1 MENLHL
7 KNIEKSQIDII
18 STNRNYLNSIFKT
31 KNLTFD
37 EFSKKLILHENH
49 TIEQKQQLL
58 EDIYEIYKLNIEN
71 YKYITLLI
79 KKYNS
84 EKNSSKFSPEEYI
97 NLMLC
102 EYIRQQI
109 IKKILNQEQQ
119 KLFYQF
125 INDLTILHNEKY
137 PKHPINTNNEPVQNN
152 YSINLILFIC
162 IRKLTKENLI
172 NIKPKN
178 LNITLT
184 TNKQETIKHELI
196 SNLPKKIN
204 LSIPKINYTLI
215 IKKFIK
221 TLSYL
226 NIVTQD

>member
-58 EDIYEIYKLNIEN
+58 EDIYKIYKLNIEN

-84 EKNSSKFSPEEYI
+84 EKI
-97 NLMLC
+97 
-102 EYIRQQI
+102 
-109 IKKILNQEQQ
+109 
-119 KLFYQF
+119 
-125 INDLTILHNEKY
+125 
-137 PKHPINTNNEPVQNN
+137 VQNFHLKN
-152 YSINLILFIC
+152 IL
-162 IRKLTKENLI
+162 T
-172 NIKPKN
+172 
-178 LNITLT
+178 
-184 TNKQETIKHELI
+184 
-196 SNLPKKIN
+196 
-204 LSIPKINYTLI
+204 
-215 IKKFIK
+215 
-221 TLSYL
+221 
-226 NIVTQD
+226 

>member
-1 MENLHL
+1 
-7 KNIEKSQIDII
+7 
-18 STNRNYLNSIFKT
+18 
-31 KNLTFD
+31 
-37 EFSKKLILHENH
+37 
-49 TIEQKQQLL
+49 
-58 EDIYEIYKLNIEN
+58 
-71 YKYITLLI
+71 
-79 KKYNS
+79 
-84 EKNSSKFSPEEYI
+84 
-97 NLMLC
+97 MLC
-102 EYIRQQI
+102 EYVRQQI

-152 YSINLILFIC
+152 YSINLILFIF
-162 IRKLTKENLI
+162 IRKLKKENLI

-184 TNKQETIKHELI
+184 TNKQKTITHEII

>member
-18 STNRNYLNSIFKT
+18 STNRNYLNSIFKR
-31 KNLTFD
+31 KNLTFN

-49 TIEQKQQLL
+49 TIEQKQKLL

-79 KKYNS
+79 KEYNS
-84 EKNSSKFSPEEYI
+84 KKNNSKLSPKEYI
-97 NLMLC
+97 NLMIC
-102 EYIRQQI
+102 NYINQQI

-125 INDLTILHNEKY
+125 LNDLTILHNEKY
-137 PKHPINTNNEPVQNN
+137 PKHPINTNNEPVQND
-152 YSINLILFIC
+152 YSISVILFLC
-162 IRKLTKENLI
+162 IKRLKKEELI
-172 NIKPKN
+172 NIKPKD

-184 TNKQETIKHELI
+184 TNKQETITHEII

-221 TLSYL
+221 TLSCL
-226 NIVTQD
+226 NIVTLT